1 MSQPLVL
8 GHMLAAE
15 HGWGRHCMDAW
26 RRATHILQH
35 LHCWC
40 GTQRGVPRGLASAG
54 TAGAGSL
61 RAGQFGTG
69 QAVGPEAVPS
79 HMGESISLASLSPAL
94 AMSQHV
100 CLETFAKSPA
110 CWMGSTTHSLQL
122 FSGQSKCRSGMGLVW
137 QDMAGG
143 SSRDSSMLQLLQAQN
158 NQFNPRVDVE
168 YEWWL
173 GQDDMYESDE
183 DLDEK
188 VRPLHGPETLEDSS
202 LCMSPQ
208 ALLPPHWSRRS
219 CTG

>member
-1 MSQPLVL
+1 MAGKDTAWML
-8 GHMLAAE
+8 G
-15 HGWGRHCMDAW
+15 
-26 RRATHILQH
+26 
-35 LHCWC
+35 
-40 GTQRGVPRGLASAG
+40 AG
-54 TAGAGSL
+54 PPTSFSISTAGVGHRGGCQGVWQVLELLVRGPSGLGSL
-61 RAGQFGTG
+61 G
-69 QAVGPEAVPS
+69 QARQWDLKLYQAIWGKR
-79 HMGESISLASLSPAL
+79 ISLASLSPAL
-94 AMSQHV
+94 AMCQHV

-188 VRPLHGPETLEDSS
+188 VRNLHGPETLEDLS
-202 LCMSPQ
+202 LCMPPQ